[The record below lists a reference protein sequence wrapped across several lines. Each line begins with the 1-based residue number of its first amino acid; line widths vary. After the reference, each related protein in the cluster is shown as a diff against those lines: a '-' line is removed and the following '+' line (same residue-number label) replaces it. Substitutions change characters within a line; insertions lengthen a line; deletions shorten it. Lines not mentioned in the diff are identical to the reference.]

1 LDLSIIL
8 INYRMKEMLTK
19 CISSIPKTQNFDNY
33 EIILVNKPCGDDTE
47 SFIKHEFPSVR
58 IISHDKFG
66 VAEMR
71 NVGIKNSNGKYLLM
85 LDTDTEVKSDFT
97 NIIKFMD
104 SHQDAGALGP
114 KLVAPDLSLQYS
126 CRTFYDIKTTFFRRT
141 FLGDLFPQH
150 RVLRR
155 HLMLDWDHNDIRQVD
170 WVQGA
175 CFFMSRKAIKNVGL
189 FDEFSPFGCE
199 DVAWCSRARQKGW
212 KTYYFPEVKVI
223 HHYQRSSRS
232 LFSKRATEHLISFI
246 KFYIKYGFKKL
257 NQ

>member
-1 LDLSIIL
+1 
-8 INYRMKEMLTK
+8 MKEMLTK
-19 CISSIPKTQNFDNY
+19 CISSILKTQNFNNY

-47 SFIKHEFPSVR
+47 SFIKRKFPSVR
-58 IISHDKFG
+58 IISHNKFG

-71 NVGIKNSNGKYLLM
+71 NVGIGNSNGRYLMM

-141 FLGDLFPQH
+141 FLSDLFPQH
-150 RVLRR
+150 RVLRK

-175 CFFMSRKAIKNVGL
+175 CFFMSRKATKSVGL

-199 DVAWCSRARQKGW
+199 DVAWCARARQKGW
-212 KTYYFPEVKVI
+212 NVYYFPKSEVI

-246 KFYIKYGFKKL
+246 KFYIKYGFKNL
-257 NQ
+257 NK

>member
-1 LDLSIIL
+1 MDLSIIL

-19 CISSIPKTQNFDNY
+19 CISSIIKTQKFNNY
-33 EIILVNKPCGDDTE
+33 EIILVNKPCGADTE
-47 SFIKHEFPSVR
+47 SLIKSKFPNVR
-58 IISHDKFG
+58 IISHNKFG

-71 NVGIKNSNGKYLLM
+71 NVGIENSNGRYLMM

-104 SHQDAGALGP
+104 AQKDAGALGP
-114 KLVAPDLSLQYS
+114 KLIAPDLSLQYS
-126 CRTFYDIKTTFFRRT
+126 CRTFYDIKTIFFRRT
-141 FLGDLFPQH
+141 FLGDLFPKH
-150 RVLRR
+150 RVLRK
-155 HLMLDWDHNDIRQVD
+155 HLMQDWDHNDIRQVD

-175 CFFMSRKAIKNVGL
+175 CFIMSRKAIKNVGM

-199 DVAWCSRARQKGW
+199 DIAWCARARQKGW
-212 KTYYFPEVKVI
+212 KVYYFPESEVI

-246 KFYIKYGFKKL
+246 KFYIKYGFKNL
-257 NQ
+257 NK

>member
-8 INYRMKEMLTK
+8 INYRMKGMLTK
-19 CISSIPKTQNFDNY
+19 CISSILKTQNFKNY

-47 SFIKHEFPSVR
+47 YFIKHEFPSVR

-71 NVGIKNSNGKYLLM
+71 NVGIRNSNGRYLLM

-97 NIIKFMD
+97 NIIKFMKN
-104 SHQDAGALGP
+104 HQDAGALGP

-141 FLGDLFPQH
+141 FLGDLFPKH
-150 RVLRR
+150 RVLRK
-155 HLMLDWDHNDIRQVD
+155 HLMLDWDHNDIKQVD

-175 CFFMSRKAIKNVGL
+175 CFFMSRKAITNVGL

-199 DVAWCSRARQKGW
+199 DVAWCSKARQKGW
-212 KTYYFPEVKVI
+212 NVYYFPEVKVI
-223 HHYQRSSRS
+223 HNYQRSSRS

-246 KFYIKYGFKKL
+246 KYYIKYGFKNL
-257 NQ
+257 NK